1 PNKDPPTIKNSQ
13 SAAHSANPT
22 FCVPSSL
29 LSTAMA
35 TPPEKE
41 VESLSLTSSS
51 TSTPQMSDEEKYNI
65 VRSIGEECI
74 QEEELRNLLAKKP
87 NPICYDGFEPS
98 GRMHIAQLLQ

>member
-1 PNKDPPTIKNSQ
+1 
-13 SAAHSANPT
+13 
-22 FCVPSSL
+22 
-29 LSTAMA
+29 MA

-41 VESLSLTSSS
+41 IESLSLTSPS
-51 TSTPQMSDEEKYNI
+51 TSTPQMSDNNEKYDI

-74 QEEELRNLLAKKP
+74 QEEELKNLLGEKP